1 MDAIKKEKI
10 EMARRLLE
18 SFNLAD
24 DATTNLFHGLDLLK
38 SIQAITSDLTPNCIP
53 QIGDEPTKDQI
64 RTYALAM
71 MIEMGEFVQ
80 ELNWKPWKKDK
91 PLNEERIIDEFADIL
106 AFMGILLVYLDRLG
120 ISMQDLAEGYIKK
133 TNVNVSRFLG
143 EVPEYAIHEK
153 V

>member
-80 ELNWKPWKKDK
+80 ELNWKPWR
-91 PLNEERIIDEFADIL
+91 PNRA
-106 AFMGILLVYLDRLG
+106 R
-120 ISMQDLAEGYIKK
+120 
-133 TNVNVSRFLG
+133 
-143 EVPEYAIHEK
+143 
-153 V
+153 